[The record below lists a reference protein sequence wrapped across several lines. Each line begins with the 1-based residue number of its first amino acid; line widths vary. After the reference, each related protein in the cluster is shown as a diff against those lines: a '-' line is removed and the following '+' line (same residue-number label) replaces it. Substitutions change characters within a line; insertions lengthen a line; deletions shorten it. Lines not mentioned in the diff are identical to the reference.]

1 MSNITWVLI
10 NCKNVKE
17 ADEIGRALLKKRLI
31 ACFDIIPE
39 RKTSCFWPPL
49 TGKIESGK
57 GSMFF
62 GVTLPS
68 KYKQIIPLVRRLH
81 SDKVPFVGSLKI
93 DNVNQDYYNWLKREL
108 KK

>member
-1 MSNITWVLI
+1 
-10 NCKNVKE
+10 
-17 ADEIGRALLKKRLI
+17 
-31 ACFDIIPE
+31 
-39 RKTSCFWPPL
+39 
-49 TGKIESGK
+49 
-57 GSMFF
+57 MFF